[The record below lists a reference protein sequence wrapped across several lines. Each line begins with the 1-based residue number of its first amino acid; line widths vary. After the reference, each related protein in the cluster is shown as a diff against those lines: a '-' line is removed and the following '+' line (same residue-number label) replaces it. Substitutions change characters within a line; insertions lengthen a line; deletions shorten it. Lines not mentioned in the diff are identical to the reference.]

1 MKLAEVALT
10 FKLSPLNM
18 PANVAPALLTVAVS
32 VASYVLPAA
41 AIPATPVISACV
53 MVPVP
58 VPVMAVRL

>member
-10 FKLSPLNM
+10 LKLSPLTM

-41 AIPATPVISACV
+41 VMPLTLAICACV